1 METVWATLFSWPVFV
16 AAAVL
21 VGVLAWRRTQRN
33 ADGSPLPIKVAAT
46 LVLVHG
52 TVVFVW
58 SVRGL
63 GQRGGLV
70 GGFGEATLTVGAVAL
85 GALMLAIL
93 WGSDIGALPARL
105 FGSFYDGG
113 SQELPRRPAY
123 SIAEARCKH
132 GQYQEAIAEIQ
143 RQLDEFPGDLTGTLM
158 LADIQAAHLHDLP
171 GAVDTLEALIQNP
184 SQSPGDVAVAL
195 NRLADLHLRHGADPE
210 SARAALERIGQS
222 FPDSEAAHLAAQR
235 LAHLT
240 SPEMLAERQEPH
252 RIHLEHYEQHLGLLE
267 GPPGVHTPVE
277 DPDALAAS
285 YVERLEAFPA
295 DNETRERLAVWYAR
309 HYGRLDLTAMQ
320 LDELIGQT
328 HARSRDVIR
337 WLNLLADL
345 QAGVGNDAA
354 AARRTLERLIQRFPR
369 SAAADAAQARLMRLA
384 QTPRP
389 EKQSPVFRPGS
400 SRKESKEGGR
410 ASG

>member
-1 METVWATLFSWPVFV
+1 MEMVWATLFSWPVFV

-21 VGVLAWRRTQRN
+21 VGLLAWRRTRHN
-33 ADGSPLPIKVAAT
+33 ADGSPLPIKLATT

-52 TVVFVW
+52 TIVFVW

-70 GGFGEATLTVGAVAL
+70 GAFGEATLTVGALAL

-113 SQELPRRPAY
+113 NQELPRRPAY

-132 GQYQEAIAEIQ
+132 GQYREAIDEIQ
-143 RQLDEFPGDLTGTLM
+143 RQLAEFPGDLIGTLM
-158 LADIQAAHLHDLP
+158 LAEIQATHLRDLP

-184 SQSPGDVAVAL
+184 DQVPGDVAVAL
-195 NRLADLHLRHGADPE
+195 NRLADLHLRCAADPE
-210 SARAALERIGQS
+210 SARAALERIGQR
-222 FPDSEAAHLAAQR
+222 FPDTEAAHLAAQR

-252 RIHLEHYEQHLGLLE
+252 RIRLDRYEQHLGLLE
-267 GPPGVHTPVE
+267 GPPGVHTPLE

-285 YVERLEAFPA
+285 YVKHLEEFPA
-295 DNETRERLAVWYAR
+295 DNETRERLAILYAR
-309 HYGRLDLTAMQ
+309 HYGRLDLAAMQ
-320 LDELIGQT
+320 LDELIGQA
-328 HARSRDVIR
+328 HARPRDVIR

-354 AARRTLERLIQRFPR
+354 AARRTLERLIQLFPR
-369 SAAADAAQARLMRLA
+369 SAAAESAQGRLMRLA

-389 EKQSPVFRPGS
+389 ESPSPVFRPGS
-400 SRKESKEGGR
+400 HRNQNTENGQ
-410 ASG
+410 ATA